1 MVASIQSIEKT
12 ALSLKPQA
20 TNGSQLIGNVTEVEK
35 LQFITALQST
45 LDLEQLLQTFLT
57 NLNAVVR
64 TDGIHYQEET
74 RDIKLKLGKQ
84 SAHSCGYNLLSGERN
99 YGELVFKRSKR
110 FTEAE
115 LQQIEDLLVLLLVP
129 ISNSLQYAD
138 AVHEA
143 IQDPITNVG
152 NRIAM
157 EKSLNHEI
165 ELAKRHNHSLSLLTI
180 CFDSST
186 HKNSGKARASVVST
200 LSDVIQNVSRCTDM
214 LFRTGER
221 EFCLIM
227 HNGTDATQP
236 VARRIEKAIKRAF
249 NHGDSYGI
257 RVKSGYSTL
266 TGTDSM
272 KSLIDRAKQ
281 KIQKITH

>member
-12 ALSLKPQA
+12 SQSLKPQS
-20 TNGSQLIGNVTEVEK
+20 TNGSQQTDNVSELEK

-57 NLNAVVR
+57 NLNALVR
-64 TDGIHYQEET
+64 TDGIHYQEDS

-99 YGELVFKRSKR
+99 FGEIVFKRSKR
-110 FTEAE
+110 FAEAE

-138 AVHEA
+138 AVHDA

-152 NRIAM
+152 NRVAL
-157 EKSLNHEI
+157 EKNLNREI

-214 LFRTGER
+214 LFRAGER
-221 EFCLIM
+221 EFCLIL
-227 HNGTDATQP
+227 HNDTGATQP

-249 NHGDSYGI
+249 NNGDSYGLRI
-257 RVKSGYSTL
+257 KSGYSTL
-266 TGTDSM
+266 TGTDSVG
-272 KSLIDRAKQ
+272 SLIDRAKQ
-281 KIQKITH
+281 KIQLASN